1 MTPDDHIQTVA
12 SCLRAARRM
21 SADGENLLASEMMW
35 GAAIHSVNA
44 VAMLR
49 NWDHGKYSHKSN
61 VVERLSIQYNERDL
75 AEGFWTARH
84 RLHPN
89 FDKGFLT
96 SAQLDN
102 YRQDVQR
109 FVGRMLEIADSL
121 R

>member
-1 MTPDDHIQTVA
+1 MTADDHIQTVA
-12 SCLRAARRM
+12 SCLRVA
-21 SADGENLLASEMMW
+21 SQLFADGENLLASEMLW

-49 NWDHGKYSHKSN
+49 KWDHGKYSHKSN
-61 VVERLSIQYNERDL
+61 VVERLAIQYNEREL
-75 AEGFWTARH
+75 AEGFWVARH

-96 SAQLDN
+96 DIQLHN

-109 FVGRMLEIADSL
+109 FVDRMLEIAETGS
-121 R
+121 